1 MSLSIASITHYVNL
15 FQFALF
21 LNLHG
26 GFSLR
31 SILNPD
37 DSAEVHRF
45 SFLILVSLSPECQ

>member
-1 MSLSIASITHYVNL
+1 MGGGGCKGVGMDVSIASITHYVNL

-31 SILNPD
+31 
-37 DSAEVHRF
+37 
-45 SFLILVSLSPECQ
+45 